1 MGLYYFHLQ
10 DGRRL
15 LEDHEGRECQS
26 MEDARAYA
34 IATARDVMV
43 GELRAGRL
51 NLTWSIL
58 INGDS
63 GDLID
68 RFNFADAVQIVQS

>member
-1 MGLYYFHLQ
+1 
-10 DGRRL
+10 
-15 LEDHEGRECQS
+15 

-51 NLTWSIL
+51 NLSWSIL
-58 INGDS
+58 ISGDS
-63 GDLID
+63 GHVID
-68 RFNFADAVQIVQS
+68 RLSFADAVQIVEP